1 MKSKEI
7 FQLAVRLLGLV
18 MLYHA
23 MQHFIIAAPSM
34 IGFAT
39 STAWLLVIIGLRLGM
54 AYWLISGAPFLMR
67 LAYPEPDQP
76 APAARPASSEA

>member
-1 MKSKEI
+1 MKSKDI

-23 MQHFIIAAPSM
+23 MQHFIIAVPSM
-34 IGFAT
+34 IGSA
-39 STAWLLVIIGLRLGM
+39 AAMAQLLLMIGLRLGM
-54 AYWLISGAPFLMR
+54 AYWLISGAPLLMR

-76 APAARPASSEA
+76 STTPASQQA